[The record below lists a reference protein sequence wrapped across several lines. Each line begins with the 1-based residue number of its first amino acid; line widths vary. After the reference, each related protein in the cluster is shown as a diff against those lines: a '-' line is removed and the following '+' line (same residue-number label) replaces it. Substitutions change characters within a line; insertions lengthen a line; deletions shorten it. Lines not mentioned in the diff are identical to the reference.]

1 MSFEDGMKLELETAT
16 ALADTSNFAE
26 GIDASLRDGLH
37 GGQIRSKRPHLSPIE
52 TGLPAQKQ
60 RL

>member
-26 GIDASLRDGLH
+26 GLLPGS
-37 GGQIRSKRPHLSPIE
+37 RS
-52 TGLPAQKQ
+52 
-60 RL
+60 